1 MWCCIIPKQ
10 LIKGGIIM
18 DSTIVIAL
26 ISFAGTLMG
35 TFGGIITS
43 NKLTNYRIE
52 ELERK
57 VEKHNKVV
65 ERVYV
70 LEKDKAVFEEEMKV
84 ANHRIDDLEQYHK

>member
-1 MWCCIIPKQ
+1 MIV
-10 LIKGGIIM
+10 

-84 ANHRIDDLEQYHK
+84 ANHRIEDLEQFHKN

>member
-1 MWCCIIPKQ
+1 V
-10 LIKGGIIM
+10 

-84 ANHRIDDLEQYHK
+84 ANHRIEDLEQFHKN